1 MSFAK
6 KQAARSLFAL
16 AAAASVGLC
25 AMAQEKKP
33 ALKAGA
39 KTGEASAAAFQVPVE
54 YYKLPN
60 GLRVVLSPDHTAPTV
75 CVAVYY
81 RIGFR
86 IEPKDRTG
94 FAHLFEHMMFQGSQ
108 NLGKMEF
115 IKLVQQNGGTL
126 NGSTRFDFTNYFE
139 ILPSNKLETALWAEA
154 DRMNGLAVT
163 EENLK
168 NQQGVV
174 SNEVKVN
181 VINRPYGGFP
191 WLQMPQYANSNWF
204 NAHNFYGDLKDL
216 DAATMPDVQNF
227 FKTYYAPNN
236 AALAIVGDFETAEA
250 KKFVEKYFAKIA
262 ASQLPPPPDISEPKQ
277 DKEKRVRETDALAKR
292 PAIAIAYH
300 MPERNTPEYYAMGLL
315 SQILVEGDDSLLY
328 QELVQKRGVT
338 AGVQGGINYLGN
350 MFNYKGP
357 MLWMMDLRYDNSTN
371 PEDIVKAVDGV
382 VEPLRTK
389 PVDKATL
396 ERSLVKLRSSL
407 YDSIGT
413 FSGFGLA
420 DLLASFALFDD
431 DPARVN
437 SLVGQFE
444 KVTPELIQKTAQ
456 EYLRPENRTILIRE
470 PKPAEAP
477 AASGQKQ

>member
-1 MSFAK
+1 MNR
-6 KQAARSLFAL
+6 AARSLFAL
-16 AAAASVGLC
+16 AASAALGVC
-25 AMAQEKKP
+25 ALAQGRKP
-33 ALKAGA
+33 AK
-39 KTGEASAAAFQVPVE
+39 ASAEAGGAAFQVPVE

-60 GLRVVLSPDHTAPTV
+60 GLRVVLSEDHTAPTV

-86 IEPKDRTG
+86 VEPKDRTG

-174 SNEVKVN
+174 GNEVKVN
-181 VINRPYGGFP
+181 VLNRPYGGFP
-191 WLQMPQYANSNWF
+191 WLDMPQYANTNWF
-204 NAHNFYGDLKDL
+204 NAHNFYGDLKDIE
-216 DAATMPDVQNF
+216 AATIPDVQSF

-236 AALAIVGDFETAEA
+236 AALAIVGEFETAQA
-250 KKFVEKYFAKIA
+250 KQWVEKYFGKIA
-262 ASQLPPPPDISEPKQ
+262 ASQLPPAPDLAEPKQ
-277 DKEKRVRETDALAKR
+277 EKEKRATQVDALAKR
-292 PAIAIAYH
+292 PAIAFAYH
-300 MPERNTPEYYAMGLL
+300 MPERNTPEYYAMGLID
-315 SQILVEGDDSLLY
+315 QILAQGDDSSLY
-328 QELVQKRGVT
+328 QELVQKRGLT
-338 AGVQGGINYLGN
+338 AGVEGGINYLGN

-357 MLWMMDLRYDNSTN
+357 MLWMADLRYDATTN
-371 PEDIVKAVDGV
+371 PDTILQAVDGV
-382 VEPLRTK
+382 VAPLRAK

-396 ERSLVKLRSSL
+396 DRALVKLRSNL
-407 YDSIGT
+407 YDSIGQ

-437 SLVGQFE
+437 TLVGQFE

-456 EYLRPENRTILIRE
+456 EYLRPENRTVLIRE

-477 AASGQKQ
+477 LAPAKN

>member
-1 MSFAK
+1 MSLRMNRTT
-6 KQAARSLFAL
+6 RSLLAL
-16 AAAASVGLC
+16 AAAAALSAG
-25 AMAQEKKP
+25 AMAQEKK
-33 ALKAGA
+33 AA
-39 KTGEASAAAFQVPVE
+39 KGGGTTGAAAFQVPVE

-60 GLRVVLSPDHTAPTV
+60 GLRVVLSQDHTAPTV

-174 SNEVKVN
+174 GNEVKVN
-181 VINRPYGGFP
+181 VLNRPYGGFP
-191 WLQMPQYANSNWF
+191 WLDMPQYANTNWF
-204 NAHNFYGDLKDL
+204 NAHNFYGDLKDIE
-216 DAATMPDVQNF
+216 AATIPDVQSF

-236 AALAIVGDFETAEA
+236 AALAIVGDFETAQA
-250 KKFVEKYFAKIA
+250 KQWVEKYFGKIA
-262 ASQLPPPPDISEPKQ
+262 ASQLPPAPDLREPKQ
-277 DKEKRVRETDALAKR
+277 EKEKHATQIDALAKR

-300 MPERNTPEYYAMGLL
+300 MPERNTPEYYAMGLID
-315 SQILVEGDDSLLY
+315 QILVQGDDSALN
-328 QELVQKRGVT
+328 QELVQKRGIT
-338 AGVQGGINYLGN
+338 AGVEGGINYLGN

-357 MLWMMDLRYDNSTN
+357 MLWMADLRYDTSTT
-371 PEDIVKAVDGV
+371 PETILQAVDGV

-396 ERSLVKLRSSL
+396 DRAMVKLRSGL
-407 YDSIGT
+407 YDSIGQ

-437 SLVGQFE
+437 TLVGQFE
-444 KVTPELIQKTAQ
+444 KVTPEVIQKTAQ
-456 EYLRPENRTILIRE
+456 EYLRPENRTVLIRE
-470 PKPAEAP
+470 PKAADAATPPAKN
-477 AASGQKQ
+477 Q

>member
-1 MSFAK
+1 MRIGMNR
-6 KQAARSLFAL
+6 AARSLFAL
-16 AAAASVGLC
+16 AASAALGVC
-25 AMAQEKKP
+25 ALAQGNKP
-33 ALKAGA
+33 AK
-39 KTGEASAAAFQVPVE
+39 ASAEAGGASFQVPVE

-60 GLRVVLSPDHTAPTV
+60 GLRVVLSEDHTAPTV

-86 IEPKDRTG
+86 VEPKDRTG

-174 SNEVKVN
+174 GNEVKVN
-181 VINRPYGGFP
+181 VLNRPYGGFP
-191 WLQMPQYANSNWF
+191 WLDMPQYANTNWF
-204 NAHNFYGDLKDL
+204 NAHNFYGDLKDIE
-216 DAATMPDVQNF
+216 AATIPDVQSF

-236 AALAIVGDFETAEA
+236 AALAIVGDFETAQA
-250 KKFVEKYFAKIA
+250 KQWVEKYFGKIA
-262 ASQLPPPPDISEPKQ
+262 ASQLPPAPDLAEPKQ
-277 DKEKRVRETDALAKR
+277 EKEKRATQVDALAKR
-292 PAIAIAYH
+292 PAIAFAYH
-300 MPERNTPEYYAMGLL
+300 MPERNTPEYYAMGLID
-315 SQILVEGDDSLLY
+315 QILAQGDDSSLY
-328 QELVQKRGVT
+328 QELVQKRGLT
-338 AGVQGGINYLGN
+338 AGVEGGINYLGN

-357 MLWMMDLRYDNSTN
+357 MLWMADLRYDATTN
-371 PEDIVKAVDGV
+371 PDTILQAVDGV
-382 VEPLRTK
+382 VAPLRAK

-396 ERSLVKLRSSL
+396 DRALVKLRSNL
-407 YDSIGT
+407 YDSIGQ

-437 SLVGQFE
+437 TLVGQFE

-456 EYLRPENRTILIRE
+456 EYLRPENRTVLIRE

-477 AASGQKQ
+477 LAPAKN

>member
-1 MSFAK
+1 MRFGMNR
-6 KQAARSLFAL
+6 AARSLLAL
-16 AAAASVGLC
+16 AASASLGVC
-25 AMAQEKKP
+25 AVAQEKKP
-33 ALKAGA
+33 AKASGE
-39 KTGEASAAAFQVPVE
+39 TGAAAFQVPVE

-60 GLRVVLSPDHTAPTV
+60 GLRVVLSQDHTAPTV
-75 CVAVYY
+75 CLAVYY

-86 IEPKDRTG
+86 VEPKDRTG

-174 SNEVKVN
+174 GNEVKVN
-181 VINRPYGGFP
+181 VLNRPYGGFP
-191 WLQMPQYANSNWF
+191 WLDMPQYANTNWY
-204 NAHNFYGDLKDL
+204 NAHNFYGELKDIE
-216 DAATMPDVQNF
+216 AATIPDVQSF

-236 AALAIVGDFETAEA
+236 AALAIVGDFETPQA
-250 KKFVEKYFAKIA
+250 KQWVEKYFAGIK
-262 ASQLPPPPDISEPKQ
+262 ASQLPPAPDLSEPKQ
-277 DKEKRVRETDALAKR
+277 EKEKRATQMDALAKR
-292 PAIAIAYH
+292 PAMAFAYH
-300 MPERNTPEYYAMGLL
+300 MPERNTPEYYAMGLIN
-315 SQILVEGDDSLLY
+315 QILVEGDDSSLY
-328 QELVQKRGVT
+328 QELVQKRGLT

-357 MLWMMDLRYDNSTN
+357 MVWMADLRYDTATN
-371 PEDIVKAVDGV
+371 PDTILQAVDGV

-396 ERSLVKLRSSL
+396 DRALVKLRSSL
-407 YDSIGT
+407 YDSIGQ

-437 SLVGQFE
+437 TLVGQFE
-444 KVTPELIQKTAQ
+444 KVTPELIQKTAR
-456 EYLRPENRTILIRE
+456 EYLRPENRTVLIRE
-470 PKPAEAP
+470 PKAAEAP
-477 AASGQKQ
+477 AAPAKN